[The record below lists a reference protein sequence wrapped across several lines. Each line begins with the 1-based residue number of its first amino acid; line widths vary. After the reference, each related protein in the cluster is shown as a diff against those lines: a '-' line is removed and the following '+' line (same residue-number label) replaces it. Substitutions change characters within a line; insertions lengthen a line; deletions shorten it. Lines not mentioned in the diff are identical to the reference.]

1 MRPTSLLDDAAR
13 RKGTSDVACPVW
25 PLATRNSKL
34 TARRLVITFVPTTS
48 RKLECREGA
57 IVRHI
62 ILHRNGEQP
71 MATGGE
77 LTLEMPWKL
86 DPGRLQPIAYG
97 RRFKSCQPTVPLPA
111 EMAPGDPSGGP
122 SLARGFGRRWRPQHD
137 RRQPR
142 DLDYQRRGSRFLT
155 RDEIE
160 VVGSVPMLH
169 PEAQTVH
176 EMLED
181 QPHDSG
187 GSSCHILAVWQMRSA
202 TASMDARALSP
213 ALGPPCEIGKMN
225 RPLFPHCQIAEKS
238 SRLRGRKMTSVRASL
253 STTSSQ

>member
-25 PLATRNSKL
+25 PLATRISKL
-34 TARRLVITFVPTTS
+34 IARRLVITFVPTTS

-111 EMAPGDPSGGP
+111 EMAPGDPSGGH

-142 DLDYQRRGSRFLT
+142 DLDYQRRGWGWLVWTVSRDNRHALHRSRRRCRRNPVAGVDRDDRPGGDLT
-155 RDEIE
+155 
-160 VVGSVPMLH
+160 
-169 PEAQTVH
+169 A
-176 EMLED
+176 
-181 QPHDSG
+181 
-187 GSSCHILAVWQMRSA
+187 
-202 TASMDARALSP
+202 
-213 ALGPPCEIGKMN
+213 
-225 RPLFPHCQIAEKS
+225 
-238 SRLRGRKMTSVRASL
+238 
-253 STTSSQ
+253 